1 MYTNRRLLLYALA
14 GIFSLMTE
22 PLYSEDAT
30 KEEQMSHLIKIFM
43 CGDVMTGRG
52 IDQILPHPSDPVLYE
67 PYVKDAREYLELA
80 EDMNGPI
87 QKPVDFSYIWG
98 DALEEFKQMA
108 PDVKIIN
115 LETSI
120 TESDDYWKGKSIH
133 YRMSPKNI
141 SGLTMAKIDFCSIAN
156 NHILDWGHS
165 GLKETMETL
174 KKANMGYAGA
184 GNNVKE
190 SEAPAVINVRR
201 KGRVII
207 FSYGSE
213 TSGIQSDW
221 AAAADR
227 PGVNLLEDF
236 SDKTLRHIKDNIGKV
251 KQPGDIV
258 IFSVHWGG
266 NWGFDIPRSQIE
278 FAHKLIDDASVDII
292 HGHSSHHVKGIEVY
306 KDKLILYGAGDFLS
320 DYEGITGY
328 EEFRDDLSLM
338 YFAGVDALTG
348 KLVYL
353 QMIPTQVKRFKVNHA
368 TGTNALWLRE
378 TLNREGKKFNTSV
391 EMKKDHALFLKWM

>member
-80 EDMNGPI
+80 GEMNGPI

-378 TLNREGKKFNTSV
+378 TLNREGEEFNTSV
-391 EMKKDHALFLKWM
+391 EMKKDHALLLKWK

>member
-1 MYTNRRLLLYALA
+1 
-14 GIFSLMTE
+14 MTE

-30 KEEQMSHLIKIFM
+30 KEEQMSHLIKIYM

-120 TESDDYWKGKSIH
+120 TKSDDYWKGKSIH
-133 YRMSPKNI
+133 YRMSPENI
-141 SGLTMAKIDFCSIAN
+141 SCFTMAKIDFCSLAN
-156 NHILDWGHS
+156 NHILDWGYS

-174 KKANMGYAGA
+174 KKANMEYAGA
-184 GNNVKE
+184 GNNAKE
-190 SEAPAVINVRR
+190 SEAPAVINVRG

-378 TLNREGKKFNTSV
+378 TLNREGEEFNTSV
-391 EMKKDHALFLKWM
+391 EMKKDHALLLKWK

>member
-1 MYTNRRLLLYALA
+1 MYTKKRLLLYALA

-22 PLYSEDAT
+22 PLYSGDAA

-52 IDQILPHPSDPVLYE
+52 MDQILPHPSDPVLYE

-80 EDMNGPI
+80 GNIDGPI

-98 DALEEFKQMA
+98 DALEEFKRMA

-120 TESDDYWKGKSIH
+120 TKSDSYWKGKSIH
-133 YRMSPKNI
+133 YRMSPENI
-141 SGLTMAKIDFCSIAN
+141 SCLTMAEIDFCSLAN
-156 NHILDWGHS
+156 NHILDWGYS

-190 SEAPAVINVRR
+190 SEAPAVINVGR

-221 AAAADR
+221 ASAADR

-236 SDKTLRHIKDNIGKV
+236 SDKTVRHIKDNIGKV

-258 IFSVHWGG
+258 IFSVHWGD

-278 FAHKLIDDASVDII
+278 FVHKLIDDADVDII

-306 KDKLILYGAGDFLS
+306 KDKLILYGAGDFLN
-320 DYEGITGY
+320 DYEGIAGY
-328 EEFRDDLSLM
+328 EEFRDDLGLM

-353 QMIPTQVKRFKVNHA
+353 QMIPTQVKRFKVNRA

-378 TLNREGKKFNTSV
+378 TLNREGEKFNTSV
-391 EMKKDHALFLKWM
+391 EMKKDHALLLKWK